1 MNAILRS
8 IGLFRLQANQIG
20 LVADDGVTFLQDDTA
35 TFILV
40 DDNPPGATSS
50 GTPYEVFFDG
60 AGNLFVC
67 YAPNQWAMYTNTA
80 PF

>member
-8 IGLFRLQANQIG
+8 IGLFRLLDTQTA

-35 TFILV
+35 TFFLV
-40 DDNPPGATSS
+40 DDNPPGPTSP
-50 GTPYEVFFDG
+50 GTPFEVFFDG

-67 YAPNQWAMYTNTA
+67 FAPNQWAMYANTA